1 MYTIPYYSAAEQE
14 WAAVTIPKIIRDDPV
29 DPAQFDKFLDRP
41 LRTGYPCHQQAVE
54 RAVALMSAAKL
65 KCVHDEA
72 KSGHQGVI
80 SAERKKNPGKA
91 KRRRLDN

>member
-41 LRTGYPCHQQAVE
+41 LPFADRISMSPAGRGKGRGSNVGGKVE
-54 RAVALMSAAKL
+54 M
-65 KCVHDEA
+65 CT
-72 KSGHQGVI
+72 
-80 SAERKKNPGKA
+80 
-91 KRRRLDN
+91 